1 MPPSTRITSLAA
13 LMLAF
18 SSADALSLKRTY
30 AGANFFDGFDFRQAS
45 TYISTSRGLPSTG
58 LVLLAMSD
66 FEGGVDPT
74 KGFVDYLP
82 RKQAEARGLAKV
94 QGNQVRLAAD
104 STTVYS
110 TKDKGRA
117 SIRLEAKDTFDSG
130 LLIADIAHMPGSAC
144 GSWPAFWTFNFE
156 EDPYGEIDIIEGSM
170 FQDGNEVTLWT
181 GNQCRFT
188 NIGSKKERN
197 NCGTG
202 GDEAKGCGSMGPSN
216 SYGTPFNDV
225 GGGAL
230 ISDFQTKN
238 GGCDIARNIHT
249 QSVIIN
255 IDFCGSEVSRSW
267 WEENEDCGRV
277 ASTCNEYVAKN
288 PAAFVEAYWLIDSV
302 KLFQ

>member
-1 MPPSTRITSLAA
+1 
-13 LMLAF
+13 
-18 SSADALSLKRTY
+18 
-30 AGANFFDGFDFRQAS
+30 
-45 TYISTSRGLPSTG
+45 
-58 LVLLAMSD
+58 MSD
-66 FEGGVDPT
+66 FEGGIDPT

-110 TKDKGRA
+110 NKDKGRA

-197 NCGTG
+197 NCKTG

-225 GGGAL
+225 GGGVYAMYLEAQRVRVWFFPNATVPADIRADKPNPNGWASGAL

-255 IDFCGSEVSRSW
+255 IDFCGSEVSGSW
-267 WEENEDCGRV
+267 WEESEDCSRV
-277 ASTCNEYVAKN
+277 APTCNEYVAKN
-288 PAAFVEAYWLIDSV
+288 PAAFVEAYWLINSV